1 MTKKLLVGVG
11 LSLILSV
18 WLWQA
23 ATAQEVVLPFETAEC
38 PFPIPIGYRIDCG
51 YVSVPEDRAQPN
63 SPQIKI
69 GVALVHSRAA
79 QPAPDPIFFLNGGPG
94 GALIA
99 ALPNMLS
106 GFDPML
112 SVRDV
117 VFFDQRGAGWS
128 QPSLVCPE
136 TAEIKIEALQGKQ
149 FSLEESLT
157 PYLACRDRL
166 QGAGVNVAVYNT
178 TENAADVDDLR
189 RALGYEQIN
198 LFGVSYGTMLAQ
210 VIVRDYADYIRS
222 AVLDSAYP
230 IWEYVMADAP
240 ASLMHYLDTIFAN
253 CANDFVCRTA
263 YPDLPTVFAQLAD
276 RVRQQPIVFSNSD
289 PITQEAFTTTIDH
302 VGLIGWLI
310 YTNPR
315 QVPGLIYDLR
325 DGEVASIVTA
335 QQAMLKE
342 AYRPQWP
349 LSEGM
354 KTTVLC
360 QLRLAQ
366 VTPQQM
372 IESNAR
378 DATAPWAN
386 ATNAANM
393 ALCAQWPT
401 RPIDAR
407 EATRLQTE
415 VPLLVIGG
423 EYDAGSPPRYAETIA
438 AASDHGYA
446 FVVPEAGHAA
456 LISADPCANG
466 IVYSFLNDPLRKPQ
480 SECLKNTRHPGF
492 SLRAALSRPVI
503 TLLSMALLG
512 VLGWSGWRG
521 MQSFR
526 RQPHGGSW
534 RISWRLLGW
543 WPVVASAALV
553 GLALLTSTSDVTPL
567 SAARCVETIVPLLA
581 AVQAAFL
588 FSPEDEPGLEVTLA
602 CRRPL
607 AWTILERLMWLLLA
621 QGSVALIGS
630 SIAVEL
636 TGENFGVAIARW
648 LAPLL
653 VLVGIALCLTLMTRL
668 PMMSLGLV
676 VILWSGLML
685 ASEQLIG
692 VWPFLWPIGLYL
704 QPEQPDYWPNRI
716 FLILIGLWLIRLAVT
731 YFIRDEERVLLG
743 GRSKSRSG
751 PRLRRAREEQG

>member
-1 MTKKLLVGVG
+1 MLAM
-11 LSLILSV
+11 
-18 WLWQA
+18 WLWRA
-23 ATAQEVVLPFETAEC
+23 ATAQETVPPFEKAEC
-38 PFPIPIGYRIDCG
+38 PFPVPIGYRIDCG
-51 YVSVPEDRAQPN
+51 FVSVLEDRSQPG
-63 SPQIKI
+63 SPTIKI
-69 GVALVHSRAA
+69 GVAVVHSRAD

-94 GALIA
+94 GALVA

-112 SVRDV
+112 SVRDG

-128 QPSLVCPE
+128 QPALVCPE
-136 TAEIKIEALQGKQ
+136 TEALKIADLKGQRL
-149 FSLEESLT
+149 SSEESLA
-157 PYLACRDRL
+157 PYLACRDRW
-166 QGAGVNVAVYNT
+166 QNAGVNVAAYNT
-178 TENAADVDDLR
+178 TENAADVDDVR

-198 LFGVSYGTMLAQ
+198 LLGVSYGTMLAQ
-210 VIVRDYADYIRS
+210 VIVRDYPDHIRR

-240 ASLMHYLDTIFAN
+240 ASLTHYFDTIFAN
-253 CANDFVCRTA
+253 CAQDAVCRTA
-263 YPDLPTVFAQLAD
+263 YPDVPSAFAQLTD
-276 RVRQQPIVFSNSD
+276 RLRQQPIVFANSD
-289 PITQEAFTTTIDH
+289 PISQETFTTAIDRI
-302 VGLIGWLI
+302 GLIGWLV
-310 YTNPR
+310 YTDPR

-325 DGEVASIVTA
+325 DGDVTSIVKA
-335 QQAMLKE
+335 QQAMLKD

-360 QLRLAQ
+360 QLRLTQ

-372 IESNAR
+372 ADSNAR
-378 DATAPWAN
+378 YATAPWAN

-393 ALCAQWPT
+393 ALCAQWP
-401 RPIDAR
+401 RRSVDAR
-407 EATRLQTE
+407 DATPLQTR

-423 EYDAGSPPRYAETIA
+423 EYDPGSPPRYAETIA
-438 AASDHGYA
+438 AASEHGYA

-466 IVYSFLNDPLRKPQ
+466 IVYAFLNDPLHTPQ

-492 SLRAALSRPVI
+492 SLRAALTRPLI
-503 TLLSMALLG
+503 ALVSLVLVG
-512 VLGWSGWRG
+512 VLVWSGWRG
-521 MQSFR
+521 IQNFR
-526 RQPHGGSW
+526 RQPRAWSW
-534 RISWRLLGW
+534 RISLRLLGW
-543 WPVVASAALV
+543 WPVAASAGLV
-553 GLALLTSTSDVTPL
+553 GVALAFPTQDAMPL
-567 SAARCVETIVPLLA
+567 SVSRLVETVVPLLA

-607 AWTILERLMWLLLA
+607 AWIMLERLVWLFVL

-630 SIAVEL
+630 AIAAGL
-636 TGENFGVAIARW
+636 TGESIGVAIARW

-653 VLVGIALCLTLMTRL
+653 VLVGIALCLTLMTRQ
-668 PMMSLGLV
+668 PMMGIGLV

-692 VWPFLWPIGLYL
+692 MWPFLWPIGLYL
-704 QPEQPDYWPNRI
+704 QPDRPDYWPNRV
-716 FLILIGLWLIRLAVT
+716 FLILIGLWFIRLAVT

-743 GRSKSRSG
+743 GRGKAKSVRS
-751 PRLRRAREEQG
+751 ARNRDSA

>member
-1 MTKKLLVGVG
+1 MSKKLLIGVG
-11 LSLILSV
+11 LSVIVALC
-18 WLWQA
+18 WRQA
-23 ATAQEVVLPFETAEC
+23 ALAQEAVPSFEKAEC

-51 YVSVPEDRAQPN
+51 FVSVPEDRSQPG
-63 SPQIKI
+63 SPAIKI
-69 GVALVHSRAA
+69 GVAVVHSRAD
-79 QPAPDPIFFLNGGPG
+79 QPASDPIFFLNGGPG
-94 GALIA
+94 GALVA

-112 SVRDV
+112 SVRDG

-136 TAEIKIEALQGKQ
+136 TEALKIAELKGQP
-149 FSLEESLT
+149 FSLEESLA
-157 PYLACRDRL
+157 PYLTCRDRL
-166 QGAGVNVAVYNT
+166 QSADVNVAAYNT

-210 VIVRDYADYIRS
+210 VIVRDYPDHIRS

-240 ASLMHYLDTIFAN
+240 ASLTHYLDTIFAN
-253 CANDFVCRTA
+253 CANDFVCHIA
-263 YPDLPTVFAQLAD
+263 YPDVPSVFAQLTD
-276 RVRQQPIVFSNSD
+276 RLRQQPIVFANSD
-289 PITQEAFTTTIDH
+289 PISQETFTTTIDH
-302 VGLIGWLI
+302 IGLIGWLV
-310 YTNPR
+310 YTDPR

-325 DGEVASIVTA
+325 DGDVTSIVKA
-335 QQAMLKE
+335 QQALLKD

-349 LSEGM
+349 SSEGM

-372 IESNAR
+372 ADSNAR
-378 DATAPWAN
+378 YATAPWAN

-393 ALCAQWPT
+393 ALCAQWPG
-401 RPIDAR
+401 RSVDAR
-407 EATRLQTE
+407 DASPLQTR

-423 EYDAGSPPRYAETIA
+423 EYDPGSPPRYAETIA
-438 AASDHGYA
+438 AASEHGYA

-466 IVYSFLNDPLRKPQ
+466 IVYSFLNDPLRAPA
-480 SECLKNTRHPGF
+480 SACLKNTRHPGF
-492 SLRAALSRPVI
+492 SLRAALSRPLI
-503 TLLSMALLG
+503 TLVSL
-512 VLGWSGWRG
+512 VLVSVLAWSAWRG
-521 MQSFR
+521 AQNFR
-526 RQPHGGSW
+526 RQPRAWSW
-534 RISWRLLGW
+534 RISLRLLGW
-543 WPVVASAALV
+543 WPVAASAMFV
-553 GLALLTSTSDVTPL
+553 GLAVAFPTQDATPL
-567 SAARCVETIVPLLA
+567 SVSRLVETVVPLLA

-607 AWTILERLMWLLLA
+607 AWTMLERLVWLFVL

-630 SIAVEL
+630 AVAVGL
-636 TGENFGVAIARW
+636 TGENFVGAVARW

-653 VLVGIALCLTLMTRL
+653 VLVGIALCLTLMTRQ
-668 PMMSLGLV
+668 PMMSIGLI

-685 ASEQLIG
+685 ASEQLIKP
-692 VWPFLWPIGLYL
+692 WPFLWPIGLYL
-704 QPEQPDYWPNRI
+704 QPDQPDYWPNRI

-743 GRSKSRSG
+743 GRGKAKSV
-751 PRLRRAREEQG
+751 RANC

>member
-1 MTKKLLVGVG
+1 MKRLLSGVG
-11 LSLILSV
+11 LSVLLALG
-18 WLWQA
+18 LWRA
-23 ATAQEVVLPFETAEC
+23 ATAQEDVLPFEKAEC
-38 PFPIPIGYRIDCG
+38 PFSVPIGYRIDCG
-51 YVSVPEDRAQPN
+51 FVSVPEDRLQSG
-63 SPQIKI
+63 SPTIKI
-69 GVALVHSRAA
+69 GVAVVHSRAA

-94 GALIA
+94 GALVA
-99 ALPNMLS
+99 ALPNMLA
-106 GFDPML
+106 GFDPLL
-112 SVRDV
+112 SGRDA

-136 TAEIKIEALQGKQ
+136 VEALKIAELKGQP
-149 FSLEESLT
+149 FSLEESLA

-166 QGAGVNVAVYNT
+166 QGAGVNVAAYNT
-178 TENAADVDDLR
+178 IENAADVDDLR

-210 VIVRDYADYIRS
+210 VIVRDYPDHIRS

-240 ASLMHYLDTIFAN
+240 ASLTHYFETIFAN
-253 CANDFVCRTA
+253 CANDFVCRSA
-263 YPDLPTVFAQLAD
+263 YPDLPAVFAQITD
-276 RVRQQPIVFSNSD
+276 RVRQQPIVFANAD
-289 PITQEAFTTTIDH
+289 PITQEVFTTTIDH
-302 VGLIGWLI
+302 AGLIGWLV
-310 YTNPR
+310 YTDPR
-315 QVPGLIYDLR
+315 HVPGLIYDLR
-325 DGEVASIVTA
+325 DADVTSIVKA
-335 QQAMLKE
+335 QQAMLKD

-372 IESNAR
+372 TESNAR
-378 DATAPWAN
+378 YATAPWAN

-401 RPIDAR
+401 RAIDAR
-407 EATRLQTE
+407 EAEPLRTN

-423 EYDAGSPPRYAETIA
+423 EYDPGSPPRYAETIA

-446 FVVPEAGHAA
+446 FIVPEAGHAA

-466 IVYSFLNDPLRKPQ
+466 IVYSFLNVPQRMPQ

-503 TLLSMALLG
+503 TLLSVGLLG
-512 VLGWSGWRG
+512 MLGWSGWRG
-521 MQSFR
+521 LQSFR
-526 RQPHGGSW
+526 RQPRGWTWH
-534 RISWRLLGW
+534 ISLRLLGW
-543 WPVVASAALV
+543 WPVAASAVLV
-553 GLALLTSTSDVTPL
+553 GLALMTSTSDVTPL
-567 SAARCVETIVPLLA
+567 STARCVETIVPLLA

-607 AWTILERLMWLLLA
+607 AWTMLERLTWLFVL

-630 SIAVEL
+630 SIAARV
-636 TGENFGVAIARW
+636 TGESVGVTLARW

-668 PMMSLGLV
+668 PMMSIGLV

-685 ASEQLIG
+685 ASEQLVG

-704 QPEQPDYWPNRI
+704 QPEQPDFWLNRLC
-716 FLILIGLWLIRLAVT
+716 LILIGLWLIRLAVT

-743 GRSKSRSG
+743 GRSQSRSG
-751 PRLRRAREEQG
+751 SRPQRA